1 MKRDSEGGNLGT
13 REGGSVGKAQFEVG
27 GLGIWMI
34 LGRYEFI
41 VSNMNS

>member
-1 MKRDSEGGNLGT
+1 MRRDSEGGNLGT

-27 GLGIWMI
+27 GLGIWI
-34 LGRYEFI
+34 LGRYEFK